1 MGKLKQA
8 AIVAQETAEFMPT
21 IREYLSLDERERA
34 AYMAGNYDLAY
45 ALQQIETLER
55 EISRLQYLL
64 TDHGV
69 NYAQNDD

>member
-1 MGKLKQA
+1 MQ
-8 AIVAQETAEFMPT
+8 T

-34 AYMAGNYDLAY
+34 AYMAGNYELAA
-45 ALQQIETLER
+45 ALHQIDALEQ

-64 TDHGV
+64 TDNGV

>member
-1 MGKLKQA
+1 M
-8 AIVAQETAEFMPT
+8 VT

-34 AYMAGNYDLAY
+34 AYMAGNYELAA
-45 ALQQIETLER
+45 ALQQIDALEQ

-64 TDHGV
+64 TDNGV

>member
-1 MGKLKQA
+1 
-8 AIVAQETAEFMPT
+8 
-21 IREYLSLDERERA
+21 
-34 AYMAGNYDLAY
+34 MAGNYDLAH
-45 ALQQIETLER
+45 ALQQIDALER

>member
-1 MGKLKQA
+1 M
-8 AIVAQETAEFMPT
+8 VT
-21 IREYLSLDERERA
+21 IRDYLTLDERERA
-34 AYMAGNYDLAY
+34 AYMAGNYDLAH
-45 ALQQIETLER
+45 ALQEIAALEQ

>member
-1 MGKLKQA
+1 MQ
-8 AIVAQETAEFMPT
+8 T

-34 AYMAGNYDLAY
+34 AYMAGNYELAA
-45 ALQQIETLER
+45 ALQQIDALET

-69 NYAQNDD
+69 NYGQDDN

>member
-1 MGKLKQA
+1 MQ
-8 AIVAQETAEFMPT
+8 T

-34 AYMAGNYDLAY
+34 AYMAGNYELAA
-45 ALQQIETLER
+45 ALQQIDALEQ

-64 TDHGV
+64 TDNGV

>member
-1 MGKLKQA
+1 MQ
-8 AIVAQETAEFMPT
+8 T

-34 AYMAGNYDLAY
+34 AYMSGNYELAA
-45 ALQQIETLER
+45 ALQQIDALEQ

-64 TDHGV
+64 TDNGV